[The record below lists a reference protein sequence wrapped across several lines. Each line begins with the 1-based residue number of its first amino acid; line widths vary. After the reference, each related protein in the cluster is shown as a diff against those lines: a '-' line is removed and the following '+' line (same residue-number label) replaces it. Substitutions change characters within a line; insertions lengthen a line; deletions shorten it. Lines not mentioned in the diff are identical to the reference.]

1 VARKKKPPLSTVV
14 AFMSDDIKAKA
25 EARSRQENEPQETT
39 KLSLASILPD
49 PGQPR
54 RLLPHDLAEAVTTGS
69 LSSVEAMREWL
80 RRIDT
85 APAGAALRRNMQE
98 VKRLAD
104 SIAQHGL
111 ISPISVRQLRP
122 DETLPAEIAYLIV
135 TGERRY
141 WAQVYLVSQGRE
153 IHEGDTVADPAEI
166 KVTIT
171 SPGVTIRAHQLIEN
185 LLREDINAVERARGL
200 WALRYELSGLDNP
213 PASGETQGEPE
224 EDQPAGVN
232 HGSPP
237 AEDQPNLV
245 PWRQVEEALGI
256 SKRYRIFMTS
266 VLNLSSE
273 ALDIVAS
280 HNLAE
285 RTIRPIVQKLK
296 DRPDLQIKALTQ
308 LVTWHTEAETSE
320 KPTRS
325 ITASVKELVEQL
337 LVEETREEVLRSRST
352 RSVSSAPVIRFQTK
366 VRQTLDFL
374 NRLRAADRA
383 GLSEA
388 LSRDEFADIR
398 IDLRNLRQQIDK
410 ILEST
415 GEVEADTTD
424 QPEGTESPAG
434 SATEST

>member
-1 VARKKKPPLSTVV
+1 MARKKKPPLSTVV
-14 AFMSDDIKAKA
+14 AFMSDDVQAKA
-25 EARSRQENEPQETT
+25 EAQSQQEIDPHETT
-39 KLSLASILPD
+39 RLSLRSILPD

-54 RLLPHDLAEAVTTGS
+54 RLLPHDLAEAVTSGA
-69 LSSVEAMREWL
+69 LAPVEAMREWL
-80 RRIDT
+80 QRGNT
-85 APAGAALRRNMQE
+85 APAGAALRHNIQE
-98 VKRLAD
+98 MKRLAD

-111 ISPISVRQLRP
+111 ISPISVRPLQP
-122 DETLPAEIAYLIV
+122 DEKLPLEVAYLIV

-153 IHEGDTVADPAEI
+153 IHEGDTVVDPGEI

-213 PASGETQGEPE
+213 SVFGETTGEPE
-224 EDQPAGVN
+224 EDQPVEVN
-232 HGSPP
+232 HGSPS
-237 AEDQPNLV
+237 AEDQSNLV

-266 VLNLSSE
+266 VLNLSFE
-273 ALDIVAS
+273 ALDVVAS

-296 DRPDLQIKALTQ
+296 DRPDLQMKALTQ
-308 LVTWHTEAETSE
+308 LVAWHTEAETGE
-320 KPTRS
+320 NPTRS

-337 LVEETREEVLRSRST
+337 LGEETKEEVLRPRNI
-352 RSVSSAPVIRFQTK
+352 RSVSSAPVLRFQTK

-374 NRLRAADRA
+374 NRLRTADRA

-415 GEVEADTTD
+415 GEVETEATD
-424 QPEGTESPAG
+424 QTEETESSAG
-434 SATEST
+434 STTEST